1 METILKIAADR
12 YDAGPGIFN
21 PIALTWAAEHAVSQ
35 IGVEAVKAGIRKLNA
50 QRNKLGLIGIRFDYG
65 HQLF

>member
-12 YDAGPGIFN
+12 YDAGPGISN
-21 PIALTWAAEHAVSQ
+21 PIALMWAAEHAVSQ

-50 QRNKLGLIGIRFDYG
+50 QRNKFGLIGIRFDYG

>member
-12 YDAGPGIFN
+12 YDAGPGIFD
-21 PIALTWAAEHAVSQ
+21 PISLMWAAERAIEH

-50 QRNKLGLIGIRFDYG
+50 QRNKLGLIGLRFDYG
-65 HQLF
+65 HRLF